1 MSNNPFKPKLVFV
14 GEPFDGRICDLT
26 SEKTTVGR
34 ASANNL
40 CIQDASVSAHHCE
53 ILANGAE
60 VLIHDLNSSNGTF
73 VNAVRVAGQTQL
85 KHGQIVRFGNVN
97 ARLDLAANNPQ
108 DNTSEMT
115 AVHLHA
121 KITREAKKERENPA
135 QPSRQVTLEAGAGD
149 NAPASEHT
157 VTMPA
162 PRPTVAAPQF
172 APAASAPRTSGRRTA
187 LFLFGVLLGAAIVWW
202 LVRQ

>member
-14 GEPFDGRICDLT
+14 GEPFDGRICELN

-34 ASANNL
+34 ASANHL

-53 ILANGAE
+53 IFANGAE
-60 VLIHDLNSSNGTF
+60 VLVHDLNSSNGTF

-97 ARLDLAANNPQ
+97 ARLDLAENKAL
-108 DNTSEMT
+108 DNASEVT

-121 KITREAKKERENPA
+121 RMTREAKQERENPA
-135 QPSRQVTLEAGAGD
+135 QQPRQVTLGAGE

-157 VTMPA
+157 VTIPA
-162 PRPTVAAPQF
+162 PRPAPAAPQF
-172 APAASAPRTSGRRTA
+172 APATGAPAPRSSGRRTG
-187 LFLFGVLLGAAIVWW
+187 LFLFGVILGAAIVWW
-202 LVRQ
+202 LVRK